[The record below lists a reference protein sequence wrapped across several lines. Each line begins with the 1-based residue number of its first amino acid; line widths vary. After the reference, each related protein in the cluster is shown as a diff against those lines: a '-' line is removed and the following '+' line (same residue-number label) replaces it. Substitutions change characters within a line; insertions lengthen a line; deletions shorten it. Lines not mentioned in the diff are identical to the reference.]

1 MLSFEWD
8 DRKPQRTLPNT
19 ASVSLRPLPSS
30 TIPFSLDLEDRSMDY
45 GEVRRRIIRLGT
57 DLILT
62 VAYTERD
69 DRIRLISD
77 RKATKAEARA
87 YVEAR
92 W

>member
-1 MLSFEWD
+1 
-8 DRKPQRTLPNT
+8 
-19 ASVSLRPLPSS
+19 
-30 TIPFSLDLEDRSMDY
+30 MDY

-69 DRIRLISD
+69 DRIRLISA
-77 RKATKAEARA
+77 RGATKAEARA